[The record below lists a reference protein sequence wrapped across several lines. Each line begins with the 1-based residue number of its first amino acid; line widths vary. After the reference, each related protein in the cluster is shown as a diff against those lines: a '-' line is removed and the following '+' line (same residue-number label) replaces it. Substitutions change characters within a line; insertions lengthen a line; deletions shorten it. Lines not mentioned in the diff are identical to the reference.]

1 MVNVLFVC
9 LGNICRSPMAEG
21 VFQQLVYEAGL
32 SDKIHVDSAG
42 TSSYHIGE
50 TAHSGTLRTLKK
62 HNIDYKGLAR
72 QLTQEDFHRFNY
84 ILAMDTS
91 NLRSIRSIMPAD
103 NTAHIALLL
112 DYAQHTSIR
121 DVPDPYYTGEF
132 DKVYDLVDNACRHLL
147 AMIRQTHSF

>member
-21 VFQQLVYEAGL
+21 VFRQMVADAGL
-32 SDKIHVDSAG
+32 SDHIQIDSAG
-42 TSSYHIGE
+42 TSGYHVGE

-62 HNIDYKGLAR
+62 HSIDYDGRAR
-72 QLTQEDFHRFNY
+72 QLNVADFQEYDY

-91 NLRSIRSIMPAD
+91 NLRSIRSMMPAD
-103 NTAHIALLL
+103 TTAKIALLL

-132 DKVYDLVDNACRHLL
+132 DKVYDLLEDACRNFLVAL
-147 AMIRQTHSF
+147 RQTHNL